1 LSSEDARRVDRECI
15 VLTGTKR
22 EERLVGSFSRVC
34 CALALLFRRHT
45 IYLASEHPI
54 VRHMV

>member
-1 LSSEDARRVDRECI
+1 LSSEDARLVDREWI

-34 CALALLFRRHT
+34 LCSSKNENEKNYH
-45 IYLASEHPI
+45 
-54 VRHMV
+54 

>member
-22 EERLVGSFSRVC
+22 EERLVGSLYGFH
-34 CALALLFRRHT
+34 RHA
-45 IYLASEHPI
+45 IHLASERSI
-54 VRHMV
+54 VRI